1 MDHYEEIMAGTFQ
14 RDLFHGTFGEKTDGM
29 SRQYRIPVCI
39 LFQRNLP
46 DGSQRSSDPGLLMDR
61 MIQAVLYY
69 DTDRELNAIDSRV
82 LSFISD
88 NYKKGLQLSGRRKER
103 GREAVSPPASG
114 DRLCLWDDRQLCKAP
129 VSGYERDYLRQR
141 HQ

>member
-1 MDHYEEIMAGTFQ
+1 
-14 RDLFHGTFGEKTDGM
+14 
-29 SRQYRIPVCI
+29 
-39 LFQRNLP
+39 
-46 DGSQRSSDPGLLMDR
+46 MDR

>member
-1 MDHYEEIMAGTFQ
+1 MPLTAGYC
-14 RDLFHGTFGEKTDGM
+14 H
-29 SRQYRIPVCI
+29 
-39 LFQRNLP
+39 LFQITIKKAY
-46 DGSQRSSDPGLLMDR
+46 SY
-61 MIQAVLYY
+61 QA
-69 DTDRELNAIDSRV
+69 E
-82 LSFISD
+82 
-88 NYKKGLQLSGRRKER
+88 GKER